1 MVNKSIG
8 DSPFTIHN
16 SQFTIHNSQLTT
28 MLNKIINFALNNRL
42 LIVVASVLLIV
53 FGSYVAS
60 KMEVDVFP
68 DLTAPTVV
76 VLTEAHGMAP
86 EEVEK
91 LVTFPIETSV
101 NGATNVRRVRSSSS
115 AGISIVWVEF
125 EWNTDIFKARQIVNE
140 KIIAVGANLPVGV
153 GNPTMA
159 PQSSIMGEIMLIGL
173 TADSTSQMDLRT
185 IADWTIRPRLLAT
198 GGVAQVVII
207 GGEYKQYQILASPQK
222 MDFYTISLTELLK
235 ASEEANGNSSGG
247 FINEY
252 GNEYIIKG
260 IGRTNSVNE
269 IGKSVIK
276 LVNGNPVKIEDVA
289 EIKIGAAPKIG
300 DGSLKGEPAVIMTV
314 MKQPATN
321 TLELTDKIDEAI
333 IDMQSNLPKDVHIN
347 TKIFRQADF
356 INASISN
363 IQKVLLE
370 GTAFVII
377 ILFLFLMNWRATVIS
392 LVAIPISLIVAIL
405 TLKWLG
411 FTINT
416 MSLGGM
422 AIAIGD
428 LVDDAIIDVENVF
441 KRLKENAKKPLE
453 KQVNKL
459 KVIFDASFEIRT
471 SIINA
476 TFIIIVAFVPLFF
489 LSGMEGKLLAPLGI
503 AFIVALFASLIV
515 SITLTP
521 VLCSYLLTN
530 DKMLQK
536 QHKESWLVERLQKIY
551 IRLLEKVMRWKKI
564 MITGCVVLFV
574 LALLAFS
581 QLGRSFLPEFN
592 EGSLVISAVSLPGI
606 SLEES
611 NKIGTDIEKALLT
624 VPEIKITTRRTGR
637 AELDEHAQGVN
648 ASEIDAPFTLDDR
661 NRADFMA
668 EVRKKLAGIS
678 GANITIGQPI
688 GHRIDHMLSGTR
700 ANIAIKIF
708 GDDLNKLFS
717 LSNLIKN
724 EIQNIDGLVDLSV
737 EQQVEIPQIQ
747 IKAKRDLLNHYGISI
762 GAFNEFV
769 DAAIAGEKVSDIYE
783 GAKTFDLV
791 VRFDEENRTKIENI
805 RNTLIDVGNGEL
817 SIVNG
822 QTATNNS
829 LPIAI
834 ATQKKIPLH
843 YVADVISTSGPNTIN
858 RENVER
864 KTVVSANVVGRDQK
878 SVVEDIQQIINE
890 KIKFPE
896 GYHIEYGGQFE
907 AEAEASKILV
917 ATSLLSLLVIFLL
930 LFQEFKNVKI
940 SGIILL
946 NLPLALIG
954 GVFSIY
960 FTSGILSIP
969 AIIGFITLFGV
980 ATRNG
985 ILLVSHYKT
994 LQEDGLDL
1002 YDTVIQGSKDR
1013 LSPILMT
1020 ALTAGLA
1027 LIPLAIAGDLPGNE
1041 IQSPMAK
1048 VILGGLLTST
1058 LLNIFIVPVVYFL
1071 SNSKSETI

>member
-1 MVNKSIG
+1 VI
-8 DSPFTIHN
+8 
-16 SQFTIHNSQLTT
+16 
-28 MLNKIINFALNNRL
+28 
-42 LIVVASVLLIV
+42 ASVLLLI
-53 FGSYVAS
+53 FGSVVAS
-60 KMEVDVFP
+60 RMEVDVFP

-125 EWNTDIFKARQIVNE
+125 EWDTDIYKARQIVNE
-140 KIIAVGANLPVGV
+140 KITAVAEKLPQGV
-153 GNPTMA
+153 GNPTMG
-159 PQSSIMGEIMLIGL
+159 PQSSIMGEIMLVSV
-173 TADSTSQMDLRT
+173 TADETSQIDLRT

-198 GGVAQVVII
+198 GGVSQVIVI

-222 MDFYTISLTELLK
+222 MNYYNVSLNELLK

-247 FINEY
+247 FMNEY
-252 GNEYIIKG
+252 NNEYIVKG
-260 IGRTNSVNE
+260 IGRTSDIKE

-276 LVNGNPVKIEDVA
+276 TVNGNTIKIEDVA
-289 EIKIGAAPKIG
+289 EIKIGSSLKIG
-300 DGSLKGEPAVIMTV
+300 DGSLKGQPAVIMTV
-314 MKQPATN
+314 MKQPSTN
-321 TLELTDKIDEAI
+321 TLELTETIDASI
-333 IDMQSNLPKDVHIN
+333 ADIQKNLPKDVHIN

-363 IQKVLLE
+363 IQKTLLE

-377 ILFLFLMNWRATVIS
+377 ILFLFLMNWRATFIS
-392 LVAIPISLIVAIL
+392 LLAIPISLIVAIL

-441 KRLKENAKKPLE
+441 KRLKENALKTKAE
-453 KQVNKL
+453 QKDKL
-459 KVIFDASFEIRT
+459 TVIFDGSFEIR
-471 SIINA
+471 SSVINA
-476 TFIIIVAFVPLFF
+476 TFIIIVAFLPLFF

-521 VLCSYLLTN
+521 VLASYLLTN
-530 DKMLQK
+530 DKMLLK

-551 IRLLEKVMRWKKI
+551 SNALNKVMEMKKAVLI
-564 MITGCVVLFV
+564 IAGGLFLVSLFV
-574 LALLAFS
+574 MS

-611 NKIGTDIEKALLT
+611 NKIGTQVEKALLS

-648 ASEIDAPFTLDDR
+648 AAEIDAPFTLEER
-661 NRADFMA
+661 SREEFMA
-668 EVRKKLAGIS
+668 DVREKLAGVT

-708 GDDLNKLFS
+708 GTDLNKLFT
-717 LSNLIKN
+717 LSNEIKAK
-724 EIQNIDGLVDLSV
+724 IQNVEGLVDLSV

-747 IKAKRDLLNHYGISI
+747 IKAKRDVLNQYGITI
-762 GAFNEFV
+762 GQFNEFV
-769 DAAIAGEKVSDIYE
+769 DVAFAGEKVSEIYE
-783 GAKTFDLV
+783 GNKTFDLIL
-791 VRFDEENRTKIENI
+791 RFDDANKGKIENI
-805 RNTLIDVGNGEL
+805 KNAMIDTHDG
-817 SIVNG
+817 
-822 QTATNNS
+822 
-829 LPIAI
+829 
-834 ATQKKIPLH
+834 KKIPLY
-843 YVADVISTSGPNTIN
+843 YVADVVSTSGPNTIN
-858 RENVER
+858 RENVQR
-864 KTVVSANVVGRDQK
+864 KTVVSANVSGRDQK
-878 SVVEDIQQIINE
+878 SVVADIQKIIDE
-890 KIKFPE
+890 QVKLPE
-896 GYHIEYGGQFE
+896 EYHIEYGGQFE
-907 AEAEASKILV
+907 AEAEASKTLIL
-917 ATSLLSLLVIFLL
+917 TSLISLLVIFLIL
-930 LFQEFKNVKI
+930 YQEFKKVKTA
-940 SGIILL
+940 SIILL

-985 ILLVSHYKT
+985 ILLVSHYET
-994 LQEDGLDL
+994 LEKEGLSL
-1002 YDTVIQGSKDR
+1002 YETVIQGSKDR

-1027 LIPLAIAGDLPGNE
+1027 LIPLAIASDLPGNE

-1058 LLNIFIVPVVYFL
+1058 LLNIFIVPVVYYL
-1071 SNSKSETI
+1071 SNRKKVTNEK

>member
-1 MVNKSIG
+1 MSIG
-8 DSPFTIHN
+8 DSPFTIHH

>member
-1 MVNKSIG
+1 
-8 DSPFTIHN
+8 
-16 SQFTIHNSQLTT
+16 
-28 MLNKIINFALNNRL
+28 MLNKIIKFSLHNRFF
-42 LIVVASVLLIV
+42 VVTASVLLLI
-53 FGSYVAS
+53 FGSVVAS

-125 EWNTDIFKARQIVNE
+125 EWDTDIYKARQIVNE
-140 KIIAVGANLPVGV
+140 KITAVAEKLPQGV
-153 GNPTMA
+153 GNPTMG
-159 PQSSIMGEIMLIGL
+159 PQSSIMGEIMLVSV
-173 TADSTSQMDLRT
+173 TADKTSQIDLRT

-198 GGVAQVVII
+198 GGVSQVVLI

-222 MDFYTISLTELLK
+222 MNYYNISLNELLK

-247 FINEY
+247 FMNEY
-252 GNEYIIKG
+252 NNEYIVKG
-260 IGRTNSVNE
+260 IGRTNE
-269 IGKSVIK
+269 IQALGKSVIK
-276 LVNGNPVKIEDVA
+276 MQNGNPIKIEDVA
-289 EIKIGAAPKIG
+289 EIKIGASLKIG

-314 MKQPATN
+314 MKQPSTN
-321 TLELTDKIDEAI
+321 TLELTETIDASI
-333 IDMQSNLPKDVHIN
+333 ADIQKNLPKDVHIN

-363 IQKVLLE
+363 IQKTLLE

-377 ILFLFLMNWRATVIS
+377 ILFLFLMNWRATFIS
-392 LVAIPISLIVAIL
+392 LLAIPISLIVAIL

-441 KRLKENAKKPLE
+441 KRLKENALKPKSE
-453 KQVNKL
+453 QKDKL
-459 KVIFDASFEIRT
+459 TVIFDGSFEIR
-471 SIINA
+471 SSVINA
-476 TFIIIVAFVPLFF
+476 TFIIIVAFLPLFF

-521 VLCSYLLTN
+521 VLASYLLTN
-530 DKMLQK
+530 DKMLLK
-536 QHKESWLVERLQKIY
+536 QHKESWLVERLQKVY
-551 IRLLEKVMRWKKI
+551 SNALNKVMEMKKAVLI
-564 MITGCVVLFV
+564 VAGGLFLVSLFV
-574 LALLAFS
+574 MS

-611 NKIGTDIEKALLT
+611 NKIGTQVEKALLS

-648 ASEIDAPFTLDDR
+648 AGEIDAPFTLEER
-661 NRADFMA
+661 SREEFMA
-668 EVRKKLAGIS
+668 DVREKLAGVT

-708 GDDLNKLFS
+708 GNDLNKLFTIS
-717 LSNLIKN
+717 N
-724 EIQNIDGLVDLSV
+724 EIKAKIQNVEGLVDLSV

-747 IKAKRDLLNHYGISI
+747 IKAKRDVLNQYGITI
-762 GAFNEFV
+762 GQFNEFV
-769 DAAIAGEKVSDIYE
+769 DVAFAGEKVSEIYE
-783 GAKTFDLV
+783 GNKTFDLML
-791 VRFDEENRTKIENI
+791 RFDDANKGKIENI
-805 RNTLIDVGNGEL
+805 KNAMIDTYDG
-817 SIVNG
+817 
-822 QTATNNS
+822 
-829 LPIAI
+829 
-834 ATQKKIPLH
+834 KKIPLY
-843 YVADVISTSGPNTIN
+843 YVADIVSTSGPNTIN
-858 RENVER
+858 RENVQR
-864 KTVVSANVVGRDQK
+864 KTVVSANVSGRDQK
-878 SVVEDIQQIINE
+878 SVVADIQKIINE
-890 KIKFPE
+890 EVKLPE
-896 GYHIEYGGQFE
+896 EYHIEYGGQFE
-907 AEAEASKILV
+907 AEAEASKTLV
-917 ATSLLSLLVIFLL
+917 LTSLISLLVIFLI
-930 LFQEFKNVKI
+930 LFQEFKKI
-940 SGIILL
+940 KTASIILL

-985 ILLVSHYKT
+985 ILLVSHYET
-994 LQEDGLDL
+994 LEKEGLSL
-1002 YDTVIQGSKDR
+1002 YETVIQGSKDR

-1027 LIPLAIAGDLPGNE
+1027 LIPLAIASDLPGNE

-1058 LLNIFIVPVVYFL
+1058 LLNIFIVPVVYYL
-1071 SNSKSETI
+1071 SNRKNERNEK

>member
-1 MVNKSIG
+1 
-8 DSPFTIHN
+8 
-16 SQFTIHNSQLTT
+16 
-28 MLNKIINFALNNRL
+28 MLNKIIHFALHNRL
-42 LIVVASVLLIV
+42 LIIIASVLLLV
-53 FGSYVAS
+53 FGSFMTS
-60 KMEVDVFP
+60 RMEVDVFP

-91 LVTFPIETSV
+91 LVTFPLETSV

-115 AGISIVWVEF
+115 AGISIVWIEF
-125 EWNTDIFKARQIVNE
+125 EWDTDIYKARQIVSE
-140 KIIAVGANLPVGV
+140 KINAVAEKLPRGV
-153 GNPTMA
+153 GTPTMG
-159 PQSSIMGEIMLIGL
+159 PQSSIMGEIMLVSL

-185 IADWTIRPRLLAT
+185 VADWTIRPRLLAT
-198 GGVAQVVII
+198 GGVSQVVVI
-207 GGEYKQYQILASPQK
+207 GGEYKQYQMLASPQK
-222 MDFYTISLTELLK
+222 MEHYGITLPELLK
-235 ASEEANGNSSGG
+235 ACEEANGNSSGG
-247 FINEY
+247 FMSEY
-252 GNEYIIKG
+252 KNEYIVKG
-260 IGRTNSVNE
+260 MGRTSDLQDLGRSVVKMVD
-269 IGKSVIK
+269 GH
-276 LVNGNPVKIEDVA
+276 PVKIEDVA
-289 EIKIGAAPKIG
+289 EIKIGTSAKIG
-300 DGSLKGEPAVIMTV
+300 DGSLKGKPAVIMTV

-321 TLELTDKIDEAI
+321 TLELTDEIDHAI
-333 IDMQSNLPKDVHIN
+333 ADMQGNLSKDIHIN

-356 INASISN
+356 INASIGN
-363 IQKVLLE
+363 TQKTLLE

-377 ILFLFLMNWRATVIS
+377 ILFLFLMNWRATFIS
-392 LVAIPISLIVAIL
+392 LMAIPISLIVVIL

-441 KRLKENAKKPLE
+441 KRLKENALKPIE
-453 KQVNKL
+453 VQKNKL
-459 KVIFDASFEIRT
+459 TVIFDGSFEIR
-471 SIINA
+471 SSVINA
-476 TFIIIVAFVPLFF
+476 TFIIIVAFIPLFF

-521 VLCSYLLTN
+521 VLASYLLTG
-530 DKMLQK
+530 DKMLNK
-536 QHKESWLVERLQKIY
+536 QHKESWLVERLNRIY
-551 IRLLEKVMRWKKI
+551 STTLTKVMKIKKA
-564 MITGCVVLFV
+564 VLIGAGALFII
-574 LALLAFS
+574 ALLAMS

-611 NKIGTDIEKALLT
+611 NKIGTQVEQALLS

-648 ASEIDAPFTLDDR
+648 AAEIDAPFELNERSRD
-661 NRADFMA
+661 DFMK
-668 EVRKKLAGIS
+668 EVREKLAEIS

-708 GDDLNKLFS
+708 GTDLNTLFT
-717 LSNLIKN
+717 LSNSVKK
-724 EIQNIDGLVDLSV
+724 EIEGVEGVVDLSV
-737 EQQVEIPQIQ
+737 EQQIEIPQIQ
-747 IKAKRDLLNHYGISI
+747 IKAKRDLLTHYGITI
-762 GAFNEFV
+762 GQFNEFIDV
-769 DAAIAGEKVSDIYE
+769 AFAGEKVSEIYE
-783 GAKTFDLV
+783 GNKAFDLIL
-791 VRFDEENRTKIENI
+791 RFNDANKGKIENI
-805 RNTLIDVGNGEL
+805 RNALIDTY
-817 SIVNG
+817 SG
-822 QTATNNS
+822 Q
-829 LPIAI
+829 
-834 ATQKKIPLH
+834 KVPLY
-843 YVADVISTSGPNTIN
+843 YVADIVSTSGPNTIN
-858 RENVER
+858 RENVQR
-864 KTVVSANVVGRDQK
+864 KTVVSANVAGRDQK
-878 SVVEDIQQIINE
+878 SVVEDIQKIINE
-890 KIKFPE
+890 KVDLPE
-896 GYHIEYGGQFE
+896 DYHIEYGGQFE
-907 AEAEASKILV
+907 AEAEASKTLMI
-917 ATSLLSLLVIFLL
+917 ASLLSLLVIFLI
-930 LFQEFKNVKI
+930 LFQEFKKVKTA
-940 SGIILL
+940 SIILL

-985 ILLVSHYKT
+985 ILLVSHYQT
-994 LQEDGLDL
+994 LHSEGLNL

-1027 LIPLAIAGDLPGNE
+1027 LIPLAIASDLPGNE

-1048 VILGGLLTST
+1048 VILGGLFTST
-1058 LLNIFIVPVVYFL
+1058 LLNIFIVPIVYYL
-1071 SNSKSETI
+1071 TNIKTEKR

>member
-1 MVNKSIG
+1 
-8 DSPFTIHN
+8 
-16 SQFTIHNSQLTT
+16 
-28 MLNKIINFALNNRL
+28 MLNKIIKFSLHNRFF
-42 LIVVASVLLIV
+42 VVIASVLLLI
-53 FGSYVAS
+53 FGSVVAS

-125 EWNTDIFKARQIVNE
+125 EWDTDIYKARQIVNE
-140 KIIAVGANLPVGV
+140 KITAVAEKLPQGV
-153 GNPTMA
+153 GNPTMG
-159 PQSSIMGEIMLIGL
+159 PQSSIMGEIMLVSV
-173 TADSTSQMDLRT
+173 TADKTSQIDLRT

-198 GGVAQVVII
+198 GGVSQVVVI
-207 GGEYKQYQILASPQK
+207 GGEYKQYQILASPEK
-222 MDFYTISLTELLK
+222 MNYYNVSLTELLK

-247 FINEY
+247 FMNEY
-252 GNEYIIKG
+252 NNEYIVKG
-260 IGRTNSVNE
+260 IGRTNE
-269 IGKSVIK
+269 IEALGKSVIK
-276 LVNGNPVKIEDVA
+276 MQNGNPIKIEDVA
-289 EIKIGAAPKIG
+289 EIKIGSSLKIG
-300 DGSLKGEPAVIMTV
+300 DGSLKGKPAVIMTV
-314 MKQPATN
+314 MKQPSTN
-321 TLELTDKIDEAI
+321 TLELTETIDASI
-333 IDMQSNLPKDVHIN
+333 ADIQKNLPKDVHIN

-363 IQKVLLE
+363 IQKTLLE

-377 ILFLFLMNWRATVIS
+377 ILFLFLMNWRATFIS
-392 LVAIPISLIVAIL
+392 LLAIPISLIVAIL

-441 KRLKENAKKPLE
+441 KRLKENALKPKAE
-453 KQVNKL
+453 QKDKIT
-459 KVIFDASFEIRT
+459 VIFDGSFEIR
-471 SIINA
+471 SSVINA
-476 TFIIIVAFVPLFF
+476 TFIIIVAFLPLFF

-521 VLCSYLLTN
+521 VLASYLLTN
-530 DKMLQK
+530 DRMLLQ
-536 QHKESWLVERLQKIY
+536 QQKESWLVKKLQKIY
-551 IRLLEKVMRWKKI
+551 SNALNRVMEIKKA
-564 MITGCVVLFV
+564 VLIIAGGLF
-574 LALLAFS
+574 LIALFAMS

-611 NKIGTDIEKALLT
+611 NKIGTQVEKALLS

-648 ASEIDAPFTLDDR
+648 AAEIDAPFVLDKR
-661 NRADFMA
+661 SREEFMA
-668 EVRKKLAGIS
+668 DVREKLAGVS

-708 GDDLNKLFS
+708 GADLNKLFT
-717 LSNLIKN
+717 LSNEIKTK
-724 EIQNIDGLVDLSV
+724 IQKIEGLVDLSV
-737 EQQVEIPQIQ
+737 EQQVEIPQIK
-747 IKAKRDLLNHYGISI
+747 IKAKRDVLNQYGITI
-762 GAFNEFV
+762 GQFNKFV
-769 DAAIAGEKVSDIYE
+769 DVAFAGEKVSEIYE
-783 GAKTFDLV
+783 GNKTFDLML
-791 VRFDEENRTKIENI
+791 RFDDANKGKIENI
-805 RNTLIDVGNGEL
+805 KNAMIDTYDG
-817 SIVNG
+817 
-822 QTATNNS
+822 
-829 LPIAI
+829 
-834 ATQKKIPLH
+834 KKIPLY
-843 YVADVISTSGPNTIN
+843 YVADIVSTAGPNTIN
-858 RENVER
+858 RENVQR
-864 KTVVSANVVGRDQK
+864 KTVVSANVAGRDQK
-878 SVVEDIQQIINE
+878 SVVADIQRIIDKE
-890 KIKFPE
+890 VKLPE
-896 GYHIEYGGQFE
+896 EYHIEYGGQFE
-907 AEAEASKILV
+907 AEAEASKTLV
-917 ATSLLSLLVIFLL
+917 LTSLISLLVIFLIL
-930 LFQEFKNVKI
+930 YQEFKKLKTA
-940 SGIILL
+940 SIILL

-985 ILLVSHYKT
+985 ILLVSHYET
-994 LQEDGLDL
+994 LEKEGLSL
-1002 YDTVIQGSKDR
+1002 YETVMQGSKDR

-1027 LIPLAIAGDLPGNE
+1027 LIPLAIASDLPGNE

-1058 LLNIFIVPVVYFL
+1058 LLNIFIVPVVYYL
-1071 SNSKSETI
+1071 SNLKKVTNEK